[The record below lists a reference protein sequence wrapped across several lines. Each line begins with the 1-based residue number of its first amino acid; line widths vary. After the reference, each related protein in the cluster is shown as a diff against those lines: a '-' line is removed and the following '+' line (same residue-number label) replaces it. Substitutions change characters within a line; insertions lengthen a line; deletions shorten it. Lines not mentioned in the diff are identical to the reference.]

1 MIMKATKLLVAL
13 LLGSALTLGAFA
25 AANAPTPPPAGK
37 KAGCCVKAAAD
48 NNKACGHACCVEAAK
63 ANKNC
68 EKCGGTNVAAAPAK

>member
-1 MIMKATKLLVAL
+1 MKATQLLAAL
-13 LLGSALTLGAFA
+13 LLGSALALGAFA
-25 AANAPTPPPAGK
+25 ATEAPKQPAGK